1 MGARQSALPGSSY
14 NSDGEQTFDN
24 HSKINFVSPAEEK
37 PTVCVDPLIKE
48 QLRMG
53 LRLSNPVADLFHPHH
68 QPTLGSRGRHRHSL
82 AVIRP
87 RVFQTEQASVFS
99 IRRNRRRGSLVSGIK
114 IFISFYS
121 NLDLQNVAFVL

>member
-1 MGARQSALPGSSY
+1 MGARQSALPRSSY
-14 NSDGEQTFDN
+14 NSYGEKTFDN

-53 LRLSNPVADLFHPHH
+53 LRLSNPVTDLFPP
-68 QPTLGSRGRHRHSL
+68 QEPSLGSRGRHRHSL

-87 RVFQTEQASVFS
+87 RPFQQAEQASVFS

-114 IFISFYS
+114 IFISFYF
-121 NLDLQNVAFVL
+121 NLDLQNVAFV

>member
-24 HSKINFVSPAEEK
+24 HSKINFVSPTEEK
-37 PTVCVDPLIKE
+37 PTVFVDTLIKE

-53 LRLSNPVADLFHPHH
+53 LRLSNPVADLFHTEEPS
-68 QPTLGSRGRHRHSL
+68 LGSRGRHRHSL

-87 RVFQTEQASVFS
+87 RPFPTEQASVFS

-114 IFISFYS
+114 IFISFYF
-121 NLDLQNVAFVL
+121 NLDLQNVAFV